1 MDSISFQ
8 PLKFAAAV
16 RWTAVAGLALS
27 LQPLQP
33 LQAQVRINELLASN
47 QTTDSDDFFEFD
59 DWIEFY
65 NPGGIVNLA
74 GYYLTD
80 DPANPTLWQFPTTNP
95 GLTTILPGGFLRVW
109 CDRDLTQGEDH
120 ADFKLGGDGE
130 TLQLI
135 SPDGVTVVD
144 EVTFGPQQT
153 DISYGRV
160 CDGCA
165 DWMFFPVPTPLATNQ
180 PAPQTTDVLY
190 FNEWQA
196 VNNGTMPNAAGQF
209 LPWLEIFNPN
219 PYQVWLANYTL
230 ILEGVGSYTFPTD
243 SPALT
248 TVPAGGFL
256 LVYLD
261 GTGVANHASFL
272 WTPVIPA
279 VNPVFQLL
287 GPEGALVHQL
297 SPAIAPAD
305 QSSGA
310 VVDGSPTWINF
321 NQPTPGVTN
330 QLVFVPGGPVRI
342 NEVLTSN
349 LTGIIDEAGQLEDW
363 VEIYNPGPQAVD
375 LAGYYFTDTFDDP
388 MRWRV
393 PTGIPEFT
401 VVPAGGFRLFWADDD
416 ASQGW
421 NHMTFRFSAV
431 GEHLAF
437 RSPDGFTV
445 VDSLFLPALD
455 PDVSFGRLTDGGLPW
470 VQFLATTPE
479 ASNNGSAVG
488 IGETQAPQLPQ
499 DPWLL
504 FPNPCQSTGTYV
516 LPTRTRIFDS
526 SGRWVGDFQALSMWS
541 PGAPGTYLM
550 RNLDPQ
556 TQEEKRVRRICVVH

>member
-1 MDSISFQ
+1 MIPFIPS
-8 PLKFAAAV
+8 PLKYNVAT
-16 RWTAVAGLALS
+16 RWMVVAGLALS
-27 LQPLQP
+27 LLPM
-33 LQAQVRINELLASN
+33 QAQVRINELLASN
-47 QTTDSDDFFEFD
+47 QNVDADDFFEFD
-59 DWIEFY
+59 DWVEFY
-65 NPGGIVNLA
+65 NSGGIVNLA

-80 DPANPTLWQFPTTNP
+80 DPANPTMWQFPASNP

-130 TLQLI
+130 TIQLI
-135 SPDGVTVVD
+135 APDGVTVVD

-180 PAPQTTDVLY
+180 SLPQGTDVLY

-196 VNNGTMPNAAGQF
+196 LNNGTFPNAIGEF

-219 PYQVWLANYTL
+219 PWQVWLANYSVV
-230 ILEGVGSYTFPTD
+230 LEGVGSYTFPVD
-243 SPALT
+243 APALT

-261 GTGVANHASFL
+261 GTGVANHASFV
-272 WTPVIPA
+272 WTEGNPVG
-279 VNPVFQLL
+279 NPVFRLL
-287 GPEGALVHQL
+287 GPEGALVHEIN
-297 SPAIAPAD
+297 PVIAPVD

-310 VVDGSPTWINF
+310 VVDGSPTWVQF
-321 NQPTPGVTN
+321 NAPTPGVSN
-330 QLVFVPGGPVRI
+330 QLIFVPGGPVRI

-349 LTGIIDEAGQLEDW
+349 LMGITDEVGQLEDW

-393 PTGIPEFT
+393 PSGIPEFT
-401 VVPAGGFRLFWADDD
+401 VVPAGGYRLFWADDD
-416 ASQGW
+416 ANQGW
-421 NHMTFRFSAV
+421 NHMTFRFSAS

-445 VDSLFLPALD
+445 VDSLFLPALA
-455 PDVSFGRLTDGGLPW
+455 PDISYGRLTDGGLPW
-470 VQFLATTPE
+470 VQFMATTPE

-488 IGETQAPQLPQ
+488 VGEWPLEQPLQ
-499 DPWLL
+499 DPLL
-504 FPNPCQSTGTYV
+504 RIPNPWLAGSTHSFDTCTRVYDSTGRWIGDFPAQSTWT
-516 LPTRTRIFDS
+516 PTVS
-526 SGRWVGDFQALSMWS
+526 
-541 PGAPGTYLM
+541 GTYLL

-556 TQEEKRVRRICVVH
+556 LAAGSGMRRISVIN